1 MTRVLRVVKLCGCLA
16 TVVIL
21 TRVMKGLTGGG
32 CKEGSRFR
40 DAQLNKTGLFGTC
53 RTSETP
59 GGGGRIFVKTMKIFW
74 MTILLAVGGWTAGW
88 MNSDRGEARETTSSE
103 ESLQQ
108 LEWRGILALPGE
120 VLFSLHDRE
129 TKESFWIGLNQV
141 MAEFEV
147 VAYHE
152 EENELTVRHGT
163 VARTFSLSG
172 STVLALEE
180 GVPEVSIRGEDGED
194 GPANEVAETD
204 SSLEAQPTAD
214 ASTED
219 VWEGQEEEVA
229 ETSDPWGEAIENL
242 PALREVDR
250 QFQALD
256 AAEDEVND
264 TLARSGPG
272 EADYE
277 AASEK
282 RYELWEQRRLLTEL
296 ALTQLRDSPSLSEE
310 MQEAL
315 AEELRADYASRVSS
329 PRPPSV
335 EPSDNGRPTHGVP

>member
-1 MTRVLRVVKLCGCLA
+1 M
-16 TVVIL
+16 
-21 TRVMKGLTGGG
+21 
-32 CKEGSRFR
+32 
-40 DAQLNKTGLFGTC
+40 
-53 RTSETP
+53 
-59 GGGGRIFVKTMKIFW
+59 KTMKIFW

-141 MAEFEV
+141 IAEWEV

-152 EENELTVRHGT
+152 AENELTVRHGT
-163 VARTFSLSG
+163 AARTFSLSG

-180 GVPEVSIRGEDGED
+180 GVPEASPEIPIRGEDGED
-194 GPANEVAETD
+194 GSVHEVGETD
-204 SSLEAQPTAD
+204 SSMEVQPTVE

-219 VWEGQEEEVA
+219 VWEEQDEEKA

-242 PALREVDR
+242 PALREVDQ

-264 TLARSGPG
+264 TLTRSSPG
-272 EADYE
+272 DPEYE
-277 AASEK
+277 AASDK

-296 ALTQLRDSPSLSEE
+296 ALTQLGDSPSLSEE

-335 EPSDNGRPTHGVP
+335 EPSEEGRPMHGVP